1 VNGGFQVNRDSLQ
14 QASRIF
20 EAESRS
26 FAAIM
31 PVDGTR
37 GVDAGSALINGA
49 ISQMLEA
56 IGGLH
61 TQMAAV
67 IGQHGTK
74 LTTAAA
80 NYQDAEDSI
89 TDRVC
94 TIGLG
99 S

>member
-20 EAESRS
+20 EAESGS

-31 PVDGTR
+31 PMDGTR
-37 GVDAGSALINGA
+37 GVNAGSALINAA

-67 IGQHGTK
+67 IGEHGAK

-80 NYQDAEDSI
+80 NYQEAEDAT
-89 TDRVC
+89 TDRIRAV
-94 TIGLG
+94 GLG

>member
-1 VNGGFQVNRDSLQ
+1 MNSGFQVSTDSMR

-20 EAESRS
+20 DAESRS

-31 PVDGTR
+31 PVDGPP
-37 GVDAGSALINGA
+37 GVNAGSALINGA

-67 IGQHGTK
+67 IGEHGAK
-74 LTTAAA
+74 LSTAAA
-80 NYQDAEDSI
+80 NYQEAEDATI
-89 TDRVC
+89 DRIRA
-94 TIGLG
+94 IGLG